1 MVRKRTRQVSE
12 VAGNAESLL
21 LDELTPVSTV
31 ELKPGIEVDGVLFED
46 ADLSGVEAAS
56 VRLAEVALRG
66 VDLSGTELLGLRL
79 VDVLAT
85 AVSAANGS
93 WRHVHM
99 SRVTFDS
106 STLVGLDLAES
117 QLGATTFSECKL
129 DLANLRMSTIENVVF
144 LGCSLRETDFH
155 GAKLRSVRF
164 AKCDLQEAD
173 FSQAT
178 LEMVDLRTSAV
189 ANIRGVGSMRG
200 AIVDGS
206 QLIDLAPLL
215 ATDLGILVQNTEG

>member
-12 VAGNAESLL
+12 VSGNAEPLL

-31 ELKPGIEVDGVLFED
+31 ELKPEIEVDGVLFED

-56 VRLAEVALRG
+56 VRLADVALRG
-66 VDLSGTELLGLRL
+66 VDLSGTELKGLRL
-79 VDVLAT
+79 VDVLAI
-85 AVSAANGS
+85 AVTAANGS

-129 DLANLRMSTIENVVF
+129 DLANLRMSTLRHYSLPTSASWF
-144 LGCSLRETDFH
+144 RTRRDDARQPQRRSLGS
-155 GAKLRSVRF
+155 GACRWTQR
-164 AKCDLQEAD
+164 ACR
-173 FSQAT
+173 
-178 LEMVDLRTSAV
+178 DLRVRPRV
-189 ANIRGVGSMRG
+189 ARCLRDR
-200 AIVDGS
+200 A
-206 QLIDLAPLL
+206 
-215 ATDLGILVQNTEG
+215 